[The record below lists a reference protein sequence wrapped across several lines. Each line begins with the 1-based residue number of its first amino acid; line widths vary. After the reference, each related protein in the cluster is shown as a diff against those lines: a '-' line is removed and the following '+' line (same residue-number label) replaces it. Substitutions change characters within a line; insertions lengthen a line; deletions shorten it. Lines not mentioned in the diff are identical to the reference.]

1 MFDLKNTTLSFRFL
15 RWIIP
20 LLTLSFLLFGVT
32 GFFVTRD
39 SLVRFSRRSSSL
51 LTDQTKVALVNW
63 LQDQI
68 YLAQTIAAD
77 PKIVNAALNPTD
89 EQARAEAHSY
99 LQQLHDRY
107 KYYEN
112 MPIAIR
118 LPPGRTYSF
127 NVNGEPRVIKNGTF
141 FLDTVQGRTLGKCGP
156 DFSYIKSV
164 FEGAP
169 YYISEVYP
177 SILRGNP
184 LFVVAA
190 PVKHDGQVIGVSVLG
205 VRMDYFTDLFIDP
218 AKIGETGYL
227 MMFDETGKVIANP
240 EKKLILNATESK
252 KIGNITE
259 RILQGAD
266 PSFFESYE
274 GVENLYV
281 ASRLGKNSFT
291 AGPILMRHDWYIV
304 SVQPV
309 SEIVKTSRT
318 QAYLFLVFSVLL
330 SAIVAVVLY
339 RHTQRTIARPI
350 LDLTRAAAAV
360 SMGEELDTPLTST
373 SQDEV
378 GELTKSIDRLRQSMR
393 AALKRLSSKADD
405 HH

>member
-1 MFDLKNTTLSFRFL
+1 MDEKGLKNTTLSFRFL

-32 GFFVTRD
+32 GFFVSRD
-39 SLVRFSRRSSSL
+39 SLVRFSKRSSSL

-63 LQDQI
+63 MQDQI

-77 PKIVNAALNPTD
+77 PKIVSAVLNPTD

-118 LPPGRTYSF
+118 LPPNRTYTF

-141 FLDTVQGRTLGKCGP
+141 FIDTVQGRTLGKCGP

-184 LFVVAA
+184 LFVVSA
-190 PVKHDGQVIGVSVLG
+190 PIKSDGQVIGVALFG
-205 VRMDYFTDLFIDP
+205 VRMDYFTNLFIDP

-227 MMFDETGKVIANP
+227 MMFDETGKVIAHP
-240 EKKLILNATESK
+240 DKKLILNQNESK

-259 RILQGAD
+259 RILHGTD
-266 PSFFESYE
+266 PSFFDSSD

-281 ASRLGKNSFT
+281 VAQLAKNSFT
-291 AGPILMRHDWYIV
+291 AGAILMRHDWYIV

-318 QAYLFLVFSVLL
+318 QAYLFLLFSVLL
-330 SAIVAVVLY
+330 SAIVAIVLY
-339 RHTQRTIARPI
+339 KHTQKTIARP
-350 LDLTRAAAAV
+350 LADLTRSAAAV

-373 SQDEV
+373 RRDEV
-378 GELTKSIDRLRQSMR
+378 GQLTKSIDRLRQSMR
-393 AALKRLSSKADD
+393 AALKRIG
-405 HH
+405 